1 MIKRLSIT
9 FTLGG
14 VILAMLWIG
23 AYLSREPELGR
34 LESFSQ
40 VIRSED
46 GSIINL
52 RLTPSGH
59 WREKASLENADTKLV
74 EMLVAYEDKDLCPIV
89 ESIQL
94 LCQGYIQFNYVRT
107 CCFRC
112 VNTDYANSS
121 FNALELQTR
130 SFKTKLMQMLEA
142 VRLERHFP
150 KMKS

>member
-40 VIRSED
+40 VIRSEE

-52 RLTPSGH
+52 RLTSSGH
-59 WREKASLENADTKLV
+59 WREQASLENVDTKLV
-74 EMLVAYEDKDLCPIV
+74 DMLVL
-89 ESIQL
+89 
-94 LCQGYIQFNYVRT
+94 
-107 CCFRC
+107 
-112 VNTDYANSS
+112 
-121 FNALELQTR
+121 
-130 SFKTKLMQMLEA
+130 
-142 VRLERHFP
+142 
-150 KMKS
+150 